1 MWTKLTNDD
10 IYNQRQSVPAMVLMP
25 EVQMKAEGH
34 THISQQGSERLP
46 TMNGKCIV
54 VCGII
59 ILQPNTTYITYTH

>member
-25 EVQMKAEGH
+25 AEVQMKAEGH
-34 THISQQGSERLP
+34 IHISQQGIVKSRLL

-54 VCGII
+54 
-59 ILQPNTTYITYTH
+59 

>member
-34 THISQQGSERLP
+34 THTYLSKAVRDSQQWMVSAL
-46 TMNGKCIV
+46 
-54 VCGII
+54 
-59 ILQPNTTYITYTH
+59 